1 MRFKIAVVLALFF
14 THLAY
19 GVEDAPNLEAIA
31 NQFRSCVGN
40 VSEEAKKEDILVFV
54 SLSMP
59 EQSLKLWS
67 QQVEK
72 IGASLTI
79 RGFVDNSIQAT
90 TQRAV
95 KLFSESNNGGF
106 SVDPEKFRQYK
117 INAVP
122 AVVLVSGQDFDVVYG
137 DTSLEAAL
145 EHIKNKGSAA
155 SKLKAVS
162 YLNKIRHK
170 NG

>member
-1 MRFKIAVVLALFF
+1 MHFKIAIIFGLLF

-19 GVEDAPNLEAIA
+19 GQKESPNLEAIA
-31 NQFRSCVGN
+31 NQFQNCVGN

-72 IGASLTI
+72 IGASLTL

-90 TQRAV
+90 TQKAV
-95 KLFSESNNGGF
+95 KLFSETNNGGF
-106 SVDPEKFRQYK
+106 SVDPEKFRQYNIK
-117 INAVP
+117 SVP
-122 AVVLVSGQDFDVVYG
+122 AVVLVSGNSHDIVYG
-137 DTSLEAAL
+137 DTSLESAL
-145 EHIKNKGSAA
+145 EYIKNKGSPESKSKAA
-155 SKLKAVS
+155 T